1 MISIP
6 HLLQIS
12 FINLILAPINLISST
27 SFSCFTTITL
37 INSLVAIIKPIHLA
51 SLQFYYLKYPLL
63 FTLFLLIYYLI
74 IHQPISLQYPFLN
87 YSH

>member
-37 INSLVAIIKPIHLA
+37 INSLVAIIKPIHLV

-63 FTLFLLIYYLI
+63 FSLFLLIYFLI

-87 YSH
+87 YPH